1 MADHLGFYNT
11 SSSRTHV
18 GFCFTSH
25 AGTGAAVAPSS
36 AFEAADLLIYR
47 AADGAAFS
55 ATQRNSTNGI
65 TMTSPFDSVVG
76 LHNVDIDL
84 TDNSDAG
91 FYASGYRYMVVLS
104 PDETVDSVSVV
115 RVLAYFDITNPV
127 ITSITALNNLSAAQ
141 VNAEVLDVLNVDTF
155 AEPAQGAPGATVSL
169 ATKIGFLYKAFRN
182 RLIQTTT
189 QISLYNDDATTVDH
203 KSTVSTAGTTYTK
216 SEFVSGP

>member
-55 ATQRNSTNGI
+55 ATQRSSANGI

-84 TDNSDAG
+84 TDNTDAG
-91 FYASGYRYMVVLS
+91 FWASGYRYMVVLS

-115 RVLAYFDITNPV
+115 RVLAYFEITNPV

-155 AEPAQGAPGATVSL
+155 AEPGQEAPPATTTIVKKL
-169 ATKIGFLYKAFRN
+169 GWLYKMARN
-182 RLIQTTT
+182 KLVQTST
-189 QISLYNDDATTVDH
+189 QISIYNDDAATVDA

-216 SEFVSGP
+216 GEFVSGP